1 MAPSRS
7 MAAPSVAAPSVGPDR
22 RKLIFIGMRVEVSR
36 HTQKHLL
43 RRLPRTGG
51 TLRAETAGKKT
62 VPARV
67 HARARNLRCHRRCR
81 CGMGE
86 GPGHGVAL
94 DGGIEVGPDRRELVP
109 HRHGHLATYWSL
121 GGHSPS
127 KSGAKFGKIA
137 RRCGWSWQIMT
148 AARRRNGT
156 RRRRNKSR
164 NFASKPPTEFG
175 THFKSFCG

>member
-1 MAPSRS
+1 MSNWYWSAYAALYLANRSPLDRNAYEKWPPRGDSTHAYPSGLAVRSMAPSRS
-7 MAAPSVAAPSVGPDR
+7 MAAPSVGPDR

-86 GPGHGVAL
+86 GPGHEVAL
-94 DGGIEVGPDRRELVP
+94 DGGIEVGPDRRELVQ
-109 HRHGHLATYWSL
+109 HRHGHLATY
-121 GGHSPS
+121 
-127 KSGAKFGKIA
+127 
-137 RRCGWSWQIMT
+137 
-148 AARRRNGT
+148 
-156 RRRRNKSR
+156 
-164 NFASKPPTEFG
+164 
-175 THFKSFCG
+175 